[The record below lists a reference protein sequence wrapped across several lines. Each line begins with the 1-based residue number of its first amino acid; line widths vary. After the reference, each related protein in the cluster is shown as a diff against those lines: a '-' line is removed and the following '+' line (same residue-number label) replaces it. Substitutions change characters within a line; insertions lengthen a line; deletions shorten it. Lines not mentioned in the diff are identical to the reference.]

1 MSPFHRL
8 HHIMPF
14 VIMLYLLASLAQTHV
29 ARPVSSFPKFAQAH
43 AVFVEKIQASARWYA
58 AKVGDAEVMASIGSP

>member
-14 VIMLYLLASLAQTHV
+14 VIMLYLLTSLAQTHV
-29 ARPVSSFPKFAQAH
+29 ARPFSSLPNFAQTH
-43 AVFVEKIQASARWYA
+43 ALVAKIQANARWYA